1 MKCSEETKRKI
12 SAANSKPP
20 AVVTCLFCKKP
31 FLVRPY
37 RAETAKY
44 CCGSCRAKAGIE
56 KAIEGGFQGKGLSP
70 WNKGKSGYHGTGGF
84 KKGNVPWNKGT
95 RQPRPASAKISA
107 AISCAVRRMAK
118 GQKNYTK
125 WQEIVGWGFE
135 DFKKRIGKLLK
146 PGMTWENHGSVWHI
160 DHIIPISAFNIISIG
175 CIDFRRC
182 WALKNLQPLFVKENI
197 SKHNK
202 LAAPFQ
208 PALALDL
215 DRAAPPC
222 RPRPTLKP
230 KPKPKH
236 YARPDAG

>member
-1 MKCSEETKRKI
+1 
-12 SAANSKPP
+12 
-20 AVVTCLFCKKP
+20 
-31 FLVRPY
+31 
-37 RAETAKY
+37 
-44 CCGSCRAKAGIE
+44 
-56 KAIEGGFQGKGLSP
+56 
-70 WNKGKSGYHGTGGF
+70 
-84 KKGNVPWNKGT
+84 
-95 RQPRPASAKISA
+95 
-107 AISCAVRRMAK
+107 
-118 GQKNYTK
+118 
-125 WQEIVGWGFE
+125 
-135 DFKKRIGKLLK
+135 
-146 PGMTWENHGSVWHI
+146 MTWENHGSVWHI

-208 PALALDL
+208 PALALEL

-222 RPRPTLKP
+222 RPRPTPKP